1 MRAILISGLA
11 IAALAAAQE
20 KPAPRSVDQLKA
32 FFVEKCSR
40 CHGADGSA
48 RDAEG
53 KKLKGR
59 DLTDAKEM
67 KGEKD
72 ASLEKSIR
80 KGIFF
85 GKAMP
90 AFGKELSDAEI
101 HLLLTEIVRK
111 AEKGK
116 AITPAAEAK

>member
-1 MRAILISGLA
+1 MRTVLIACLA
-11 IAALAAAQE
+11 LSALAVAQDKKE
-20 KPAPRSVDQLKA
+20 APARDVEQLKA
-32 FFVEKCSR
+32 FYVEKCAR

-59 DLTDAKEM
+59 DLTDAKDM

-116 AITPAAEAK
+116 VIAPAAK

>member
-1 MRAILISGLA
+1 MRLILLA
-11 IAALAAAQE
+11 SSASILLQAQA
-20 KPAPRSVDQLKA
+20 PQPRSVDQLKA
-32 FFVEKCSR
+32 FYAQSCVR

-53 KKLKGR
+53 RKLKGR
-59 DLTDAKEM
+59 DLTDPSM

-72 ASLEKSIR
+72 ASLEKTIR

-90 AFGKELSDAEI
+90 AFGKDLSEVEI
-101 HLLLTEIVRK
+101 QLLVKEIVRK

-116 AITPAAEAK
+116 VIAPAELAK